1 MALSFFDSEETTPQV
16 DTPFVEDYLKSNPDE
31 VGSIFDVEEVIK
43 TRKGNGYL
51 FKTSSFIVFM
61 WNRNKTLALIL
72 EALKVYSEGIH
83 GYKLVFQLI
92 DKSPYYRVAVDPDKP
107 TNWFGGKERFSV
119 REIPISGLGV
129 EEEAIGNPF
138 LISPPHS
145 AHKSNG
151 SRKKAAPTPMP
162 GKTTTGA

>member
-1 MALSFFDSEETTPQV
+1 MALNFFDSEESTPQV

-31 VGSIFDVEEVIK
+31 VGSIFDVEEVIR

-51 FKTSSFIVFM
+51 FKTQSFIVFM

-83 GYKLVFQLI
+83 GYKIVFQLI
-92 DKSPYYRVAVDPDKP
+92 DKSPYYRVAVDPEKP
-107 TNWFGGKERFSV
+107 TNWFGGNGRYSV
-119 REIPISGLGV
+119 REIPTSGLGV

-138 LISPPHS
+138 LISPPNS
-145 AHKSNG
+145 AHNNG
-151 SRKKAAPTPMP
+151 RTSKRTAPTQKP
-162 GKTTTGA
+162 GKTSSDA